1 MQATLNICLNMSMAL
16 ARENPYGIELV
27 EHDGFFY
34 QPRSLK
40 DVMNMK
46 TQFKARKDDVFVCS
60 GMKTGTTWLKAIV
73 ASIMS
78 ESKSHVLKEKGVH
91 DLVYNIERS
100 YISRSMPNANT
111 STIIAEMPSP
121 RLLSTHLPYSA
132 LPPQI
137 TSLGCRMI
145 YIARNP
151 KDTFVSHWKY
161 LPALQA
167 VFNTET
173 TAPVSREVFF
183 DSFCNGASLFGPF
196 VDHVLS
202 FWNPSRRQS
211 NILFLTYEDMKAD
224 SLSYVKKISDF
235 LGQSSLTQEDIRYID
250 SQCSFQSLSTLDVNK
265 NGKTTYKNANVNNRS
280 FYRKGEVGDWKNHFT
295 PEMSSRIN
303 LVVEN
308 KFQEAGLFLKYEL

>member
-1 MQATLNICLNMSMAL
+1 MSMAL

-173 TAPVSREVFF
+173 TAPVSKEVFF
-183 DSFCNGASLFGPF
+183 DSFCN
-196 VDHVLS
+196 
-202 FWNPSRRQS
+202 
-211 NILFLTYEDMKAD
+211 DMKAD
-224 SLSYVKKISDF
+224 SLSHVKKISDF
-235 LGQSSLTQEDIRYID
+235 LGQSSLTEEDIRYID